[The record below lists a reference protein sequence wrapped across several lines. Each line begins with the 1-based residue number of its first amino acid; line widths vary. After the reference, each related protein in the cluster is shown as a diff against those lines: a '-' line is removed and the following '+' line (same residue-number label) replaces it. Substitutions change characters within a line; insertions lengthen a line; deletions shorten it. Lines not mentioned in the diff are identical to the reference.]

1 MQKKKKERKY
11 IWFVNDRPMKILN
24 LRGHFVYKKKKKK
37 SYPVKWHFRTTSF
50 LQKLREI
57 YSLK

>member
-24 LRGHFVYKKKKKK
+24 LRGHFVYKKKKKE
-37 SYPVKWHFRTTSF
+37 
-50 LQKLREI
+50 KLSSKVALPHDQFPSKI
-57 YSLK
+57 KGNIFP